1 MRKDI
6 RLTVRTIYGFACG
19 YCGIS
24 EAQVGSEMTVDHY
37 KPRDAGGGDETAN
50 LVYCCHACNEFKGK
64 YWSDTP
70 NETLL
75 HPLHEVAATQYS
87 ERSDGVLVA
96 LTERGTRH
104 IERLHLNRAPLVA
117 IRRARSERTEV
128 SASVRQ
134 LWDAVA
140 RMDGNITQLVA
151 LVRLQ
156 SLPRDE

>member
-1 MRKDI
+1 MRKDV

-37 KPRDAGGGDETAN
+37 KPRDVGGGNETTN

-64 YWSDTP
+64 YWSDTAG
-70 NETLL
+70 ETLL
-75 HPLHEVAATQYS
+75 HPLHDNAATHYS

-96 LTERGTRH
+96 LTDRGTRH
-104 IERLHLNRAPLVA
+104 IERLHLNRSPLVA
-117 IRRARSERTEV
+117 IRRAHNEQGKV
-128 SASVRQ
+128 SADVQQ

-140 RMDGNITQLVA
+140 RMDGNIMQLVT

-156 SLPRDE
+156 SSSRDD